1 MWHKLMKGMS
11 VKLVYGLCLGMLL
24 FASCKSTP
32 PPSPPLDP
40 PPISVSR
47 EPAGGPSISDKVRV
61 GERLEVFV
69 EEDAT
74 LNGIY
79 VVREK
84 GDIIVPRLGRVEVK
98 NISVASVETKLK
110 ALLEKNLL
118 RKATVIVDRV
128 GRVAPDGVAGNDAPQ
143 EQPKLFAYFTG
154 QVKRPGQHWIVLP
167 RGQPVGIYEAIL
179 ISGGLQKFANE
190 KKVEI
195 LRRDAEGNS
204 NKMELDLRA
213 VKEGTAPDP
222 PLYEGDIV
230 FVPEKLA
237 GL

>member
-1 MWHKLMKGMS
+1 
-11 VKLVYGLCLGMLL
+11 
-24 FASCKSTP
+24 
-32 PPSPPLDP
+32 
-40 PPISVSR
+40 VSD
-47 EPAGGPSISDKVRV
+47 AVRV

-74 LNGIY
+74 LNGVY

-84 GDIIVPRLGRVEVK
+84 GDIIVPRLGRVGVESM
-98 NISVASVETKLK
+98 SVSAVEKKLK
-110 ALLEKNLL
+110 GLLEKNLL
-118 RKATVIVDRV
+118 RNATVIVDRV
-128 GRVAPDGVAGNDAPQ
+128 GRVAADAIAGSEEPQ

-195 LRRDAEGNS
+195 LRRDDAGNS

-230 FVPEKLA
+230 YVPEKIA